1 MTEQPLNRALHTLTR
16 PTPPKARGLPLLG
29 VLPALITRQFD
40 FLLEARAR
48 YGDIYTLDLGLTKL
62 VVLNQPRHAEYVFRD
77 NSRNYGKSGALWESV
92 RTLVGNGLVVS
103 EGEFWLRQRRMMQPQ
118 FHRKRLAA
126 LTELMVE
133 AIDGELATWS
143 SATASGTPFDLPPA
157 LSRVTMKVIVRTL
170 FGTGLSSQEADEVA
184 TEMAYVLD
192 YIFKAILTSSLP
204 KWLPVPGARRY
215 ERAIRKIDTILFD
228 VIARTRQ
235 AGDSADN
242 LIAMLLQM
250 VDDETGEQMTDQQ
263 LRDEAITLFLAGYE
277 TTSVALSWAY
287 ELLTRHPEAMAKLK
301 AEVDA
306 VLGDRLPTFADLPAL
321 SYASMIVQ
329 ESMRLRPPAW
339 WLPRLAIEADEI
351 DGYAIPAGTNV
362 AVLMYG
368 IHHHP
373 EHWENPE
380 RFEPERFSAERSA
393 TRHKFAWVPFGAGQ
407 RQCIGKD
414 FALME
419 APLILAMIAQRYEVT
434 AVPGR
439 STRPRMSGTLKPQG
453 SVFVNLAPRSTSDQ
467 LI

>member
-1 MTEQPLNRALHTLTR
+1 MTEQPLNGAFHILAR
-16 PTPPKARGLPLLG
+16 PTPPKVRGLPLLG
-29 VLPALITRQFD
+29 VLPALIKRQFD

-48 YGDIYTLDLGLTKL
+48 YGDIYTLDLGLSKL
-62 VVLNQPRHAEYVFRD
+62 VVLNQPRHAEYIFRD
-77 NSRNYGKSGALWESV
+77 NIRNYGKSGALWESV

-133 AIDGELATWS
+133 AIDAELATWS
-143 SATASGTPFDLPPA
+143 SAAASGAPLDLPPA
-157 LSRVTMKVIVRTL
+157 LSRITMKVIVRTL
-170 FGTGLSSQEADEVA
+170 FGTGLSSQEANEVS
-184 TEMAYVLD
+184 TEMAFVLD

-204 KWLPVPGARRY
+204 KWLPIPGARRY
-215 ERAIRKIDTILFD
+215 ERAIRKIDSILFD

-242 LIAMLLQM
+242 LIGMLLHM

-287 ELLTRHPEAMAKLK
+287 ELLTRHPEVMARLT
-301 AEVDA
+301 AEVNA
-306 VLGDRLPTFADLPAL
+306 VLGDRLPAFADLPAL
-321 SYASMIVQ
+321 SYTSMVVQ
-329 ESMRLRPPAW
+329 ETMRLRPPAW
-339 WLPRLAIEADEI
+339 WLPRTAIEADEI
-351 DGYAIPAGTNV
+351 DGFTIEAGTNV
-362 AVLMYG
+362 AVLMYA

-373 EHWENPE
+373 EHWENPDQ
-380 RFEPERFSAERSA
+380 FDPERFSAERSA

-434 AVPGR
+434 AVPGHLPA
-439 STRPRMSGTLKPQG
+439 PRMSGTLKPQG
-453 SVFVNLAPRSTSDQ
+453 NIFVNLAPRNAA
-467 LI
+467 